1 MFQSGQ
7 LLLHYRI
14 QSKLGQGGMG
24 EIYLAED
31 TKLRRMAAI
40 KVLSPNVST
49 DENAKKRFLQEARSA
64 SALNHPNIVTIYAIE
79 DTEDLRFIVMEYVH
93 GETLKERLN
102 RGPLTLKQLIDL
114 GIQIADAVGAA
125 HSIGI
130 IHRDLKPANVLITP
144 REQAKVLDFGISKM
158 ISLDAND
165 LADSNCLTLVSES
178 LNAVSDLRLTQTGMV
193 MGTVQYMSPEQTRG
207 ETLDLRTDVFSL
219 GCLLYEAITGRLP
232 FNAPKLEIIIQ
243 NIRSVQPAAPSTY
256 NAELPKEFDEFF
268 QCAMAKDRNLRY
280 ANATEMA
287 DALRKLQLDST
298 TSTINTKSH
307 EQKNVV
313 AVLDFTNITG
323 DPSIDWLSS
332 GIAETVT
339 IDLKKVAQLKVLNRE
354 RIYKALGSSQIKS
367 FKQENVKRLG
377 EELGLNWII
386 WGGFQRMG
394 DAIRITAQFTDIA
407 NDESIV
413 SAKIDGKMD
422 EIFQLQDRI
431 ITSMLDVLR
440 IQVSSSDM
448 QKIEKPE
455 TKLLEAYEYYVRG
468 RELFNRFGKT
478 SFEEAH
484 KFYEKALEIDPS
496 YALAYSGLGSIY
508 IFKFIAYTDARD
520 LDIGISHLQKAQEL
534 DPDLHEPYDW
544 LTYAYAR
551 RHEFEKS
558 IQIGKHAVTLDPEN
572 GNAHYFL
579 GASYVGLAC
588 VQKVPKYFKDAIRSF
603 KSCIRVMP
611 NYEPPYLNLGWI
623 YMIHGYY
630 QKALEFL
637 LQAEA
642 VEAMPRTA
650 GVSFV
655 GAHTLMGNLFLRQH
669 QLDVALKHYE
679 DSMKSLRESDHVYR
693 VAFMVLT
700 YRGIGDVFFSKHEY
714 DEAALQYLKGCD
726 LISHHPKALAA
737 GYFLVSCKLA
747 LAMAKR
753 DSSIFEEACRLFAQ
767 KDGYDFHWIW
777 EATDSQIHYEIA
789 AYYALTG
796 QNDLALKSLVNA
808 VECGW
813 GDSLFMNSDP
823 RIAALRSEKQFK
835 ELSKRAEKIASLI
848 RSRSSESSSMKG
860 PHVRGPQ

>member
-1 MFQSGQ
+1 MQIFQNGQ

-14 QSKLGQGGMG
+14 QSKLGEGGMG

-31 TKLRRMAAI
+31 TKLQRMTAI
-40 KVLSPNVST
+40 KVLAPNVSAN
-49 DENAKKRFLQEARSA
+49 ENAKKRFLQEARSA

-79 DTEDLRFIVMEYVH
+79 DTKDFRFIVMEYVH

-102 RGPLTLKQLIDL
+102 RGPLTLQQLIDL
-114 GIQIADAVGAA
+114 GTQIADAVGAA
-125 HSIGI
+125 HAIGI
-130 IHRDLKPANVLITP
+130 IHRDLKPANILITLH
-144 REQAKVLDFGISKM
+144 EQAKVLDFGISKM
-158 ISLDAND
+158 LSQANADDA
-165 LADSNCLTLVSES
+165 ADSNSISLLPENLDLVS
-178 LNAVSDLRLTQTGMV
+178 DMKLTETGII
-193 MGTVQYMSPEQTRG
+193 MGTVYYMSPEQTRG
-207 ETLDLRTDVFSL
+207 EPLDARTDVFSL

-232 FNAPKLEIIIQ
+232 FQGPKLEVTIQ
-243 NIRSVQPAAPSTY
+243 NIRSVQPAVPSTF
-256 NAELPKEFDEFF
+256 NSDLPKELDQLI
-268 QCAMAKDRNLRY
+268 QCALAKDRNLRY
-280 ANATEMA
+280 ANATELA
-287 DALRKLQLDST
+287 NALRKLQFDTT
-298 TSTINTKSH
+298 TSKIIMESY

-339 IDLKKVAQLKVLNRE
+339 IDLKKVTQLKVLNRE
-354 RIYKALGSSQIKS
+354 KIYKALESSLTKN
-367 FKQENVKRLG
+367 FTQENVQRLG

-386 WGGFQRMG
+386 WGGFQRVG

-440 IQVSSSDM
+440 IQISHSDM

-455 TKLLEAYEYYVRG
+455 TELLKAYEYYVRG

-484 KFYEKALEIDPS
+484 KFFEKALEIDPS

-508 IFKFIAYTDARD
+508 IFKFIAHTDPRD
-520 LDIGISHLQKAQEL
+520 LAIGISHLQKAQEL

-551 RHEFEKS
+551 KHEFEKS
-558 IQIGKHAVTLDPEN
+558 IEVGKHAVKLDPEN

-579 GASYVGLAC
+579 GTSYTALAC
-588 VQKVPKYFKDAIRSF
+588 LEKNPEYFKDAIQSF
-603 KSCIRVMP
+603 KSSINVMP
-611 NYEPPYLNLGWI
+611 NYEPAYLSLGWI

-637 LQAEA
+637 DQAEA
-642 VEAMPRTA
+642 VEAMPKRS

-655 GAHTLMGNLFLRQH
+655 GAKTLLGNLCLRQH
-669 QLDVALKHYE
+669 QFDAALKHYE
-679 DSMKSLRESDHVYR
+679 DAMVSLRETDHVYR
-693 VAFMVLT
+693 VAFLVLT
-700 YRGIGDVFFSKHEY
+700 YRGIGDVFFSRHEQ
-714 DEAALQYLKGCD
+714 DEAASQYQKACD
-726 LISHHPKALAA
+726 LISHHPKVLAA
-737 GYFLVSCKLA
+737 GYFLVSSKLR
-747 LAMAKR
+747 LAMAKN
-753 DSSIFEEACRLFAQ
+753 DPSIFDEAYKLFSQ

-777 EATDSQIHYEIA
+777 EATDALIHYDIA
-789 AYYALTG
+789 AYYAITR
-796 QNDLALKSLVNA
+796 QNEQALKSLRNA

-823 RIAALRSEKQFK
+823 RMATLRTEKQFAELIKRSEKISSI
-835 ELSKRAEKIASLI
+835 LRD
-848 RSRSSESSSMKG
+848 RS
-860 PHVRGPQ
+860 